1 VAIDWALLDAW
12 CRRELGGRPARQ
24 LFAKGHI
31 AEVVGLELDD
41 GRRVV
46 VKLRR
51 FSERLH
57 AVADVQRHLFS
68 AGFPAPEPLAGPSEL
83 DWRIA
88 TAEAYVAAQALNG
101 PSPPVVLSAELLA
114 ELVDRSPSPSRFPA
128 LRPPPPWLHWDH
140 GGEGI
145 WPQPDDL
152 DVDLNAAA
160 GSTWLDE
167 WATAVRRALRRD
179 ESVEVIGHADWEAH
193 NLGWRLDR
201 PVVVYDWDSL
211 AVRTEP
217 TLAGA
222 AATVFAST
230 TGSQV
235 AATVEQSE
243 AFLDAYQHR
252 RGDVWSTST
261 LERAWAAGLWL
272 LLYNAKK
279 ETAGGGTGY
288 LRHLEA
294 EADQRRLRA
303 GLS

>member
-1 VAIDWALLDAW
+1 
-12 CRRELGGRPARQ
+12 
-24 LFAKGHI
+24 
-31 AEVVGLELDD
+31 
-41 GRRVV
+41 VV

-51 FSERLH
+51 FSERLL
-57 AVADVQRHLFS
+57 AVVDVQGHLFA

-83 DWRIA
+83 DGRIA
-88 TAEAYVAAQALNG
+88 TAEAYVAAQALNR
-101 PSPPVVLSAELLA
+101 PCPPVVLSAELLA
-114 ELVDRSPSPSRFPA
+114 ELVDRSPPPSRFPA
-128 LRPPPPWLHWDH
+128 LRPPPPWVRWDH
-140 GGEGI
+140 GEEG
-145 WPQPDDL
+145 
-152 DVDLNAAA
+152 
-160 GSTWLDE
+160 
-167 WATAVRRALRRD
+167 
-179 ESVEVIGHADWEAH
+179 
-193 NLGWRLDR
+193 RLDR

-217 TLAGA
+217 TMAGA
-222 AATVFAST
+222 AATVFAAT

-243 AFLDAYQHR
+243 AFLDAYQQR
-252 RGDVWSTST
+252 RGAVWSSRAVQ
-261 LERAWAAGLWL
+261 LAWAAGLWL